1 MPPPPRTRSFKL
13 LQGCQE
19 NPARGAKLLYGA
31 CDRSGALVLL
41 TRTPAGGCPYRA
53 CEFFATTFPTKLE
66 EHIAP
71 PHAVGLNGIWL
82 FATVARRLGQT
93 SVAFPPA
100 SLTSPS
106 SSHRKPRFNVSR

>member
-19 NPARGAKLLYGA
+19 NPTRGAKLLYGA
-31 CDRSGALVLL
+31 CDRSGELVWA
-41 TRTPAGGCPYRA
+41 TTTPGGGGPYRPI
-53 CEFFATTFPTKLE
+53 EFAATTFPTTLAA
-66 EHIAP
+66 HIAP
-71 PHAVGLNGIWL
+71 PHAVRLTGIWL
-82 FATVARRLGQT
+82 FGTVARRLGQT

-106 SSHRKPRFNVSR
+106 YSHRK